1 MLTQHIPESLQVTP
15 GPFPDFWVGS
25 GYKATLHIY
34 VATECLVFISA
45 YLVSVN
51 IGKKRTVG
59 FGLGYCLVPWTVLQ
73 VASYPGNSLNKWP
86 G

>member
-25 GYKATLHIY
+25 GYEATLHIY

-45 YLVSVN
+45 YLVLVN
-51 IGKKRTVG
+51 IGKKGRLDLGLVTV
-59 FGLGYCLVPWTVLQ
+59 W
-73 VASYPGNSLNKWP
+73 YPGQYSR
-86 G
+86 